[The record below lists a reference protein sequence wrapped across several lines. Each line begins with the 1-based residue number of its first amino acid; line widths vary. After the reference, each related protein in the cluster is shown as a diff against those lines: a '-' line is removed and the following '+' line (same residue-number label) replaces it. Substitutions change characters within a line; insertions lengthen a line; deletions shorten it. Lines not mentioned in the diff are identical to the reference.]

1 LNRYDVLGVKTDATL
16 DEIKMAHKKL
26 AAKTH
31 PDVADEVMTPLFLA
45 VQDAYETLVVPAK
58 RAAYDREIGL
68 ASAAPPQEPPQPAPP
83 QPTPEQIAEQ
93 IARYEATAAR
103 QNRLRWLKIGLHT
116 AVLAGLAGYWLFQDY
131 QLWLQVQP
139 PAPAIR
145 LYVAQGAPAVVYAI
159 VWVVGAL
166 VASFAEDFLTAVK
179 VPLGCAIVAGAFA
192 FITATGSF
200 AMWIPALATGL
211 ALTFA
216 IAVTVRCR

>member
-16 DEIKMAHKKL
+16 AEIKKEYKKL

-31 PDVADEVMTPLFLA
+31 PDVAGEVMTPLFLS

-68 ASAAPPQEPPQPAPP
+68 ASAAPPQQPKPAQPQA
-83 QPTPEQIAEQ
+83 TPEQVAEQ
-93 IARYEATAAR
+93 SAGYQAE
-103 QNRLRWLKIGLHT
+103 NRLRWLKIGLIT
-116 AVLAGLAGYWLFQDY
+116 AGLAGLAGYWLFQDY

-139 PAPAIR
+139 PAPAVR
-145 LYVAQGAPAVVYAI
+145 LYISQGTPAVVYAI
-159 VWVVGAL
+159 VWVFGAL
-166 VASFAEDFLTAVK
+166 VASFAEDVLTAIRA
-179 VPLGCAIVAGAFA
+179 PLGCAIVAGAFA
-192 FITATGSF
+192 FITATGTF
-200 AMWIPALATGL
+200 AMWISTLAAGL